1 MKLDIEHRELARSLK
16 AFQESLQSGDR
27 LTVAHPQRAADVEA
41 ALDQAI
47 LFWTS
52 SNHYYL
58 FYNAIDLAR
67 DGLRTVKRHSTL
79 LHTLP
84 NAEDYASLFHLVVQ
98 SIIKVSRPH
107 PGSRGSPSLITW

>member
-1 MKLDIEHRELARSLK
+1 MKLDIEHRELARSLA

-47 LFWTS
+47 RFWTA
-52 SNHYYL
+52 SNHHYL
-58 FYNAIDLAR
+58 FYNAIDRAR
-67 DGLRTVKRHSTL
+67 DSLRTVKRHSTL

-84 NAEDYASLFHLVVQ
+84 KAEEYSTLFHRVVL